1 MPVMCKT
8 LSEAIGHKMKLSR
21 EMGIMKIRNV
31 IFLKKA
37 ATDTILHFGPLKFY
51 CQIAYQF

>member
-37 ATDTILHFGPLKFY
+37 ATDTILHFGTLKFY